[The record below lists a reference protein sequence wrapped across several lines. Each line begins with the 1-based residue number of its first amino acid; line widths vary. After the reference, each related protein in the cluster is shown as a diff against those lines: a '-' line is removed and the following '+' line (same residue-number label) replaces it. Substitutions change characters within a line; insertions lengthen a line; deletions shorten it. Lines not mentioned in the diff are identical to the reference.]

1 MNERKNEKCAG
12 NQGVNNHSQLS
23 HKSARGLSSP
33 FRNADSVRIRRP
45 KIPMV
50 YRVSAGFKPGK
61 DLQIRNKKTVC
72 GEIWKRACISL
83 NPKQDSK
90 KNATPKK
97 PR

>member
-1 MNERKNEKCAG
+1 
-12 NQGVNNHSQLS
+12 
-23 HKSARGLSSP
+23 
-33 FRNADSVRIRRP
+33 
-45 KIPMV
+45 MV